1 MSGITTV
8 LLNSGSDAFNNLF
21 DVQIDIPSS
30 SFDSSKTGANNY
42 TYSVRAS
49 GFQPPELY
57 LNTAQV
63 DYKAIQLTRQ
73 VPQIMG
79 DRKFTIEFRLD
90 SNYYLYNDLLDWKHI
105 WVDPSGE
112 SNVQA
117 GALADPKA
125 NFTVGVTTTEQS
137 NYGKITV
144 VAYNSTTPISG
155 YSDAITIDTSVVSAS
170 WVFYDVIC
178 MKVGTP
184 SYQRNEASPV
194 SVTAEFLFGRMTE
207 PGSIVDETPNLTS

>member
-21 DVQIDIPSS
+21 DVQIDIPSN
-30 SFDSSKTGANNY
+30 TVPIQLNY
-42 TYSVRAS
+42 SYSVRAS

-90 SNYYLYNDLLDWKHI
+90 SEYGLYNELLNWKHI

-117 GALADPKA
+117 GALADPNA
-125 NFTVGVTTTEQS
+125 NVTVGVTTTEQS
-137 NYGKITV
+137 NYGKVTV

-155 YSDAITIDTSVVSAS
+155 YSDANTDSTSYVVSAS

-207 PGSIVDETPNLTS
+207 PGSIVDGTPILTS

>member
-21 DVQIDIPSS
+21 DIQIDIPGNASPAQVDYS
-30 SFDSSKTGANNY
+30 
-42 TYSVRAS
+42 YSVRAS

-79 DRKFTIEFRLD
+79 DRKFSIEFRMD
-90 SNYYLYNDLLDWKHI
+90 SNYLLYQDLLDWKHI

-125 NFTVGVTTTEQS
+125 NVSTGVTTGDQQ
-137 NYGKITV
+137 NYGKVTV

-155 YSDAITIDTSVVSAS
+155 YPDAATTDTAVISAS

-184 SYQRNEASPV
+184 SYQRNEASAV
-194 SVTAEFLFGRMTE
+194 MVTAEFLFGRMTE
-207 PGSIVDETPNLTS
+207 PGGSVDIAPTLTA